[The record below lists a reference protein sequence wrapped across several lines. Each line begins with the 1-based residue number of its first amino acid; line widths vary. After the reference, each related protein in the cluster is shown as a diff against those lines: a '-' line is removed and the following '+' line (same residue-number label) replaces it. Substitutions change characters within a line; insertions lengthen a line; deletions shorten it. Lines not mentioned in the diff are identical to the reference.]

1 MRRRSEQTFFK
12 RLPTNGQQVHMLLNI
27 TNHQGNAVKTTM
39 RYLITSHLLERLLSK
54 RQEITSVAKD
64 VEKRKC
70 SCTVGG
76 NENWCSH
83 YGKQCRGSSKN

>member
-1 MRRRSEQTFFK
+1 MRRRSEQTFFQ
-12 RLPTNGQQVHMLLNI
+12 RLPTNGQQVRMLLNI

-39 RYLITSHLLERLLSK
+39 RYLITSYLLEWLLSK

-64 VEKRKC
+64 VEKC

-83 YGKQCRGSSKN
+83 YGKQCRASSKN